1 MIAALYLNPALT
13 EALMDQSTATPLASH
28 QEPQREVVIG
38 DAEVTL
44 LGTAHVSRASAE
56 QVRRLIEGGDYDA
69 VAVELCRGRYNALVD
84 PKSLAQMDLFSVIRQ
99 GRAYMVVA
107 NLALSAYQQRLADQ
121 FGIEPGAEQRMAVRL
136 ARERDLP
143 VLLIDRE
150 IGVTLKRIAGG
161 MSWWK
166 RYSLFVGLL
175 AAMLSRD
182 DVTEEE
188 VERLKDGDV
197 LETAFAEF
205 ALDRRDL
212 YVPLIEERDRYMAAK
227 LRQEA
232 ERTGARRV
240 LAVVGVGHLKGIE
253 RHLIEEG
260 SDPAATLRSLE
271 QIPESRRWR
280 GVVPWTILILVL
292 GGFVY
297 GFIQSPALGWDLI
310 GSWILI
316 TGGLCALGT
325 LIAGG
330 HPLTVLSGFLAA
342 PLTTLHPAIGAGMV
356 TGLVE
361 LTLRKPTVR
370 DFSRLR
376 EDVGTLRGWWRNRVA
391 RVFVVFLLSSLGA
404 ATGTYVGGFHIAGRL
419 FG

>member
-1 MIAALYLNPALT
+1 
-13 EALMDQSTATPLASH
+13 
-28 QEPQREVVIG
+28 
-38 DAEVTL
+38 
-44 LGTAHVSRASAE
+44 
-56 QVRRLIEGGDYDA
+56 
-69 VAVELCRGRYNALVD
+69 
-84 PKSLAQMDLFSVIRQ
+84 
-99 GRAYMVVA
+99 
-107 NLALSAYQQRLADQ
+107 
-121 FGIEPGAEQRMAVRL
+121 MAIRL

-175 AAMLSRD
+175 AALLSRD

-253 RHLIEEG
+253 RSLTEEG

-271 QIPESRRWR
+271 QVPESRPWR
-280 GVVPWTILILVL
+280 GVVPWTILVLVL

-297 GFIQSPALGWDLI
+297 GFLQSPALGWDLV

-404 ATGTYVGGFHIAGRL
+404 AIGTYVGGFHIAGRL